1 MTTAETKSRTT
12 ERGQYRRPDAAQ
24 RAARY
29 ATGTGTGATTSTS
42 TGTGAT
48 TGPATGTGTGAR
60 TGMGAR
66 TGTATGT
73 GTAAGVGTGTGGRV
87 TVAVYAEDLIL
98 QTGMI
103 HQLRMRPEIELIPEA
118 EADRA
123 QVSLVVVDVVDDQTV
138 QLLHRLQRNTST
150 RTGLVVGFF
159 ESGALQT
166 MIECG
171 VAAVLR
177 RGEADQDRL
186 IHLVKAMA
194 NGEGVLPGDLLGKLL
209 DHVSSLQ
216 RTVLD
221 PRGLTLSTLTAREA
235 EMIRLVSE
243 GYDTAEIAQ
252 KTSYSERTVKNVLH
266 EVATR
271 LDLRNRAH
279 AVGYA
284 MRHGLI

>member
-1 MTTAETKSRTT
+1 MTITAETMNGAAD
-12 ERGQYRRPDAAQ
+12 RGRYRRPTAAE
-24 RAARY
+24 RAA
-29 ATGTGTGATTSTS
+29 ATGTRTTP
-42 TGTGAT
+42 GD
-48 TGPATGTGTGAR
+48 
-60 TGMGAR
+60 
-66 TGTATGT
+66 
-73 GTAAGVGTGTGGRV
+73 RV
-87 TVAVYAEDLIL
+87 SVAVYAEDLIL
-98 QTGMI
+98 RTGVV
-103 HQLRMRPEIELIPEA
+103 HQIRPRPEIELVDEA

-123 QVSLVVVDVVDDQTV
+123 QVSLVVVDMVDERTI
-138 QLLHRLQRNTST
+138 QLLQRLQRNTAT

-177 RGEADQDRL
+177 RAEADQNSL
-186 IHLVKAMA
+186 VHLVTAMA

-221 PRGLTLSTLTAREA
+221 PRGLSLSTLTTREA

-243 GYDTAEIAQ
+243 GYGTAEIAQ

-266 EVATR
+266 EVVTR
-271 LDLRNRAH
+271 LELRNRAH
-279 AVGYA
+279 AVGYT

>member
-1 MTTAETKSRTT
+1 MTTTDMKNRAA
-12 ERGQYRRPDAAQ
+12 ERGQYRRPATSGRSAEGSAKDA
-24 RAARY
+24 
-29 ATGTGTGATTSTS
+29 
-42 TGTGAT
+42 
-48 TGPATGTGTGAR
+48 P
-60 TGMGAR
+60 
-66 TGTATGT
+66 
-73 GTAAGVGTGTGGRV
+73 GGRIS
-87 TVAVYAEDLIL
+87 VAVYAEDLIL
-98 QTGMI
+98 QTGVV
-103 HQLRMRPEIELIPEA
+103 HQLRLRPEIELMAEA

-123 QVSLVVVDVVDDQTV
+123 QVSLVVVDMVDEPTV
-138 QLLHRLQRNTST
+138 QLLHRLQRNTAT

-177 RGEADQDRL
+177 RGEADQNS
-186 IHLVKAMA
+186 LVHMVTAMA
-194 NGEGVLPGDLLGKLL
+194 KGEGVLPGDLLGKLL
-209 DHVSSLQ
+209 DHVSGLQ

-221 PRGLTLSTLTAREA
+221 PRGLSLSTLTTREA

-243 GYDTAEIAQ
+243 GFGTAEIAQ

-271 LDLRNRAH
+271 LELRNRAH

>member
-29 ATGTGTGATTSTS
+29 ATGTGASTGTS

-48 TGPATGTGTGAR
+48 TGPGTSTVTGTGAR

>member
-1 MTTAETKSRTT
+1 MTTTAEMKNTAV
-12 ERGQYRRPDAAQ
+12 ERGHYRRP
-24 RAARY
+24 
-29 ATGTGTGATTSTS
+29 
-42 TGTGAT
+42 
-48 TGPATGTGTGAR
+48 
-60 TGMGAR
+60 
-66 TGTATGT
+66 
-73 GTAAGVGTGTGGRV
+73 TAAERSAEGRAKETPRGRV
-87 TVAVYAEDLIL
+87 SVAVYAEDLIL
-98 QTGMI
+98 RTGVE
-103 HQLRMRPEIELIPEA
+103 HQIRPRPEIELIADA

-123 QVSLVVVDVVDDQTV
+123 QVSLVVVDMVDERTV
-138 QLLHRLQRNTST
+138 QLLQRLQRNTTT

-177 RGEADQDRL
+177 RGEANQDSL
-186 IHLVKAMA
+186 VHLVTAMA

-221 PRGLTLSTLTAREA
+221 PRGLSLSTLTTREA

-243 GYDTAEIAQ
+243 GYGTAEIAQ

-266 EVATR
+266 EVVTR
-271 LDLRNRAH
+271 LELRNRAH
-279 AVGYA
+279 AVGYT